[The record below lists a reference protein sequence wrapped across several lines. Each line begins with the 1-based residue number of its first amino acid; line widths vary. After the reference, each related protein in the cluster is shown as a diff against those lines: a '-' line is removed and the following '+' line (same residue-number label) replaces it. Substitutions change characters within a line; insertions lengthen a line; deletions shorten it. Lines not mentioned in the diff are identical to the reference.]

1 MKPQS
6 YIESGILEL
15 YALDQLDPNER
26 EEAERMISVF
36 PEIKA
41 EYEAIQLSLER
52 YAASCAIEPHARV
65 KEKLKATIS
74 NLEKE
79 KEMNLQNLPLI
90 TNFSD
95 HTKWM
100 DLVKEMLPE
109 KLGDDGMYNSIL
121 QQSEK
126 VVQLLVV
133 TSTDIGDEVH
143 DESHESFL
151 ILKGKCKCTVGNDV
165 RFMEEG
171 DFMTIPLY
179 EHHDVEIL
187 SERVVAILQHIAV

>member
-1 MKPQS
+1 MNPTS

-15 YALDQLDPNER
+15 YALDQLDPEER

-52 YAASCAIEPHARV
+52 YAASSAIEPPARI
-65 KEKLKATIS
+65 KEKLRASIS

-100 DLVKEMLPE
+100 DLVKDMIPDE
-109 KLGDDGMYNSIL
+109 LGDDGMFNSIL
-121 QQSEK
+121 HQSDK

-151 ILKGKCKCTVGNDV
+151 ILKGSCKCTVGNNV
-165 RFMEEG
+165 RIMEEG
-171 DFMTIPLY
+171 DFMTIPLD
-179 EHHDVEIL
+179 EHHEVEIL
-187 SERVVAILQHIAV
+187 SDKVVAILQHVAV